1 MDELFFPIIAP
12 RSVIS
17 YQLPVIQLP
26 VIQLSVISYQL
37 SVIQLPVIRCELS
50 VYCLLFAVGQRG
62 AN

>member
-17 YQLPVIQLP
+17 YQLSVIQLP

-50 VYCLLFAVGQRG
+50 VYCLLFAAGQRE